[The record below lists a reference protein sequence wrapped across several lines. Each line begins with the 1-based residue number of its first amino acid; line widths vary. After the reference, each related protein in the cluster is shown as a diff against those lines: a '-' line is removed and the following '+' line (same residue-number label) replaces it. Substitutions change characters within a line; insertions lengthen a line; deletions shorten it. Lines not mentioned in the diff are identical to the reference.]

1 MMGDLI
7 EDVIGEIAAEERKR
21 KPSFTFAAI
30 YAFVANAAHIARGQ
44 ERQVILDAIIK
55 AREPGHSDEW
65 NAGHDAAITAV
76 IRILVERSYTH

>member
-30 YAFVANAAHIARGQ
+30 YALHAGKNA
-44 ERQVILDAIIK
+44 K
-55 AREPGHSDEW
+55 
-65 NAGHDAAITAV
+65 
-76 IRILVERSYTH
+76 